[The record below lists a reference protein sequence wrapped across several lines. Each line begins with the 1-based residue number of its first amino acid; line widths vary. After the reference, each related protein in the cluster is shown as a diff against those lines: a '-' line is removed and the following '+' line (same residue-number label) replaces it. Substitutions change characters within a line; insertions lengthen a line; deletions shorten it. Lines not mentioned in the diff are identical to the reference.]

1 MYSGKL
7 TWKERGWLWLRLG
20 IRLVLTLLTV
30 GLLFRFGRP
39 LLSLLAPFG
48 AALCVAVLLN
58 PVVRW
63 FQRRLGWSRQLV
75 ALLFLSFV
83 LGLLGACIG
92 FMGYGVGQ
100 ELVALLQNWDS
111 LWASF
116 ESALEQ
122 GQALFV
128 RLWSMVPPQLYDAV
142 QGVMDR
148 GMAWLSTGLP
158 ELLNRALDI
167 TAQKAMGLPSFLA
180 ALLIFIMATY
190 FFTADYP
197 YLKTKAIQNMDE
209 GFLRVLDQFRATA
222 LCAFGGYL
230 KAQLLLSVGVFFI
243 LLAGFLVT
251 RQPYG
256 LLLAL
261 GLAILDFIPL
271 LGAGTVMVPWAVVAL
286 ILRDYPAAIRLMVIW
301 GVIVVFRRVMEPK
314 VVGDQTGLSPIS
326 SLASIYV
333 GMKLAGLP
341 GMILGPILLL
351 VVLNLSGM
359 GVFRGLHLDLT
370 AAVRD
375 IAAILAQRV
384 EPNL

>member
-1 MYSGKL
+1 MDSGKL

-20 IRLVLTLLTV
+20 IRLVLTLFTLW
-30 GLLFRFGRP
+30 LLSGFGRP

-63 FQRRLGWSRQLV
+63 LQRRLGWSRQLV
-75 ALLFLSFV
+75 TLLLLTLV
-83 LGLLGACIG
+83 LGLLGAGIG
-92 FMGYGVGQ
+92 LIGYGVGQ

-111 LWASF
+111 LWAGF
-116 ESALEQ
+116 ERAMDQ
-122 GQALFV
+122 GQALFL
-128 RLWSMVPPQLYDAV
+128 RLWSMVPPQMYDAV
-142 QGVMDR
+142 RGVMDQ
-148 GMAWLSTGLP
+148 GMVWLSIGLP

-167 TAQKAMGLPSFLA
+167 TAQKAMGLPSFLV
-180 ALLIFIMATY
+180 ALLMFIMATY
-190 FFTADYP
+190 FLAADYP
-197 YLKTKAIQNMDE
+197 YLKTKAMQNMDT
-209 GFLRVLDQFRATA
+209 GALRVMEQLRATA

-230 KAQLLLSVGVFFI
+230 KAQVLLSTGVFLI
-243 LLAGFLVT
+243 LLAGFFIT

-271 LGAGTVMVPWAVVAL
+271 LGAGTVMVPWAVVSL
-286 ILRDYPAAIRLMVIW
+286 LLQNYPSAIRLMAIW
-301 GVIVVFRRVMEPK
+301 GIIVLFRRIMEPK
-314 VVGDQTGLSPIS
+314 FVGEQTGLSPIV
-326 SLASIYV
+326 SLISIYT
-333 GMKLAGLP
+333 GMKLAGIA

-359 GVFRGLHLDLT
+359 GLFRGLRLDVA

-375 IAAILAQRV
+375 VGAILSQRV
-384 EPNL
+384 ETDL